1 MNSVAMF
8 AARLRTSNNFRLE
21 LLWLLIV
28 GHLVFNLFFVG
39 FNPRP
44 IESSVSETQQRYYN
58 EYFHGKYITDQEL
71 NPPPSGFVVW
81 FRSFSW
87 RLWLI
92 ELIAGI
98 IYFPIALREEVG
110 RAWQHARERT
120 HTWRDAPDQP
130 VPVIVGTPTTTVA
143 NAPIRTRRDDTFRQA
158 WIFIREFAA
167 SIIAEILGERVV
179 R

>member
-1 MNSVAMF
+1 MIYNFFANLVAN
-8 AARLRTSNNFRLE
+8 NNFRLA

-28 GHLVFNLFFVG
+28 GHLTFNLFFMG
-39 FNPRP
+39 FNPRTV
-44 IESSVSETQQRYYN
+44 ESSVSETQQRYYN
-58 EYFHGKYITDQEL
+58 EYFHGKYVTDQEL
-71 NPPPSGFVVW
+71 NPPPSGFMVW

-87 RLWLI
+87 KLWLI

-120 HTWRDAPDQP
+120 HAWRDAPDQP
-130 VPVIVGTPTTTVA
+130 APVIVGVPTITTATPPT
-143 NAPIRTRRDDTFRQA
+143 RTRRDDTFRQV
-158 WIFIREFAA
+158 WIFIREFGA
-167 SIIAEILGERVV
+167 SIIAEILGERVAK